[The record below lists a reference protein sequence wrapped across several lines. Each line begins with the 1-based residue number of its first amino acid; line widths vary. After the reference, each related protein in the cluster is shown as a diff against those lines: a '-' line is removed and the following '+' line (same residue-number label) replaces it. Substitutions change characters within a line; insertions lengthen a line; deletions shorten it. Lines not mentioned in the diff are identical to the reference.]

1 MYSIGQDGID
11 SNGDHWP
18 LHAAVA
24 RELGGEIKPFDVYQG
39 PYVVIGGDVRVG
51 DAPYAVAVQGLGVV
65 RLWLSSDDGYF
76 CQWYNEATGRA
87 SEEFPY
93 HDEGWAVEAARSLV
107 GR

>member
-1 MYSIGQDGID
+1 MTGEMYSIGQDGID

-65 RLWLSSDDGYF
+65 RLWLIGVEGTDGALL
-76 CQWYNEATGRA
+76 QWYNEAT
-87 SEEFPY
+87 EESSDPFWWE
-93 HDEGWAVEAARSLV
+93 DER
-107 GR
+107 